1 MYSITT
7 NGIELPTLQE
17 ILNYWTEQL
26 KSIYGENINLNQN
39 TPDGQLLNILAQQ
52 QIELN
57 QILTYIYNSFD
68 PQVAEGKAL
77 DRDVAYNGIQRN
89 AGSYTIVPI
98 TIVCNQATTLQG
110 LDNNY
115 NDPQGTGFTVS
126 DSSGNNYILIST
138 TTLQAGN
145 SILEFRAQDI
155 GVIKP
160 TLNTINIISTPQLG
174 VVSVNN
180 PSAPVQIGVDEESDY
195 DLRNR
200 FNNSFALGGVG
211 TFENIVSALYSLEG
225 VLSVS
230 GENNVKNTTSAAGT
244 PAHSVWL
251 IIQGGDNDD
260 IAQAIKS
267 TISSGCGMRGDVEVG
282 ISNPFGDTDIYKFD
296 RPTIEQLHIM
306 FEITRKTNTA
316 VIDENYLK
324 EQLIQNLTFKI
335 NDLIDASQIDNILT
349 SINNNLV
356 YTNIEVSNDGNNYYD
371 FIRNTNINYIFSLST
386 ENINITINS

>member
-26 KSIYGENINLNQN
+26 KSIYGENINLSQN

-77 DRDVAYNGIQRN
+77 DRNVAYNGIQRN

-98 TIVCNQATTLQG
+98 TITCNQATTLQG

-115 NDPQGTGFTVS
+115 TNPAGTGFTVS

-155 GVIKP
+155 GVIEP
-160 TLNTINIISTPQLG
+160 ALNTINIISTPQLG
-174 VVSVNN
+174 IVSVNN

-200 FNNSFALGGVG
+200 FNN
-211 TFENIVSALYSLEG
+211 
-225 VLSVS
+225 
-230 GENNVKNTTSAAGT
+230 
-244 PAHSVWL
+244 L
-251 IIQGGDNDD
+251 I
-260 IAQAIKS
+260 K
-267 TISSGCGMRGDVEVG
+267 
-282 ISNPFGDTDIYKFD
+282 
-296 RPTIEQLHIM
+296 
-306 FEITRKTNTA
+306 
-316 VIDENYLK
+316 
-324 EQLIQNLTFKI
+324 
-335 NDLIDASQIDNILT
+335 
-349 SINNNLV
+349 
-356 YTNIEVSNDGNNYYD
+356 
-371 FIRNTNINYIFSLST
+371 
-386 ENINITINS
+386 

>member
-1 MYSITT
+1 MYNITT

-77 DRDVAYNGIQRN
+77 DRDVAYNGLQRK

-98 TIVCNQATTLQG
+98 TINCNQTTTLQG

-115 NDPQGTGFTVS
+115 TNPAGTGFTVS

-138 TTLQAGN
+138 TTLQSGN

-155 GVIKP
+155 GVIEP
-160 TLNTINIISTPQLG
+160 ALNTINIISTPQLG

-180 PSAPVQIGVDEESDY
+180 SSAPVQIGVDEESDY

-211 TFENIVSALYSLEG
+211 SFENIISALYSLDG

-230 GENNVKNTTSAAGT
+230 GENNVENTVSIAGT

-251 IIQGGDNDD
+251 IVQGGDNDD
-260 IAQAIKS
+260 IAQTIKS
-267 TISSGCGMRGDVEVG
+267 TLSSGCGMRGDVEVG
-282 ISNPFGDTDIYKFD
+282 ILNPFGGTDVYKFD
-296 RPTIEQLHIM
+296 RPIIEPLYVM
-306 FEITRKTNTA
+306 LEITRKSNTA
-316 VIDENYLK
+316 IIDEDYLK
-324 EQLIQNLTFKI
+324 EQLIQQLKFKI
-335 NDLIDASQIDNILT
+335 NDLVDASQIDSILT
-349 SINNNLV
+349 SIDNNLV
-356 YTNIEVSNDGNNYYD
+356 YTNIEVSSDGSNYYD
-371 FIRNTNINYIFSLST
+371 FIKNTNINYIFSLSL